1 MRVKNVM
8 TSPVQVVEPD
18 TSVVAAAN
26 QMRDANVGSLPVGEG
41 GRLLGMITDRDIVV
55 RCVAEGSDCQKR
67 TVRDVMSAE
76 LLVCFEDQPVDEARR
91 LMTEYQVRRLP
102 VLDHKQRLVGIVSL
116 DDLSGTDLKTR
127 PQRVVFYKTLTASGA
142 GQPRNVPLAVVYIT
156 DRHARDEVETAA
168 IRKFEQDRGI
178 DSWTRVAD
186 DYELLGPD

>member
-41 GRLLGMITDRDIVV
+41 DRLSGMITDRDIVV

-186 DYELLGPD
+186 GYELLGPD